1 MVEYFVTKG
10 KLVVRNN
17 ESLVVAD
24 GEAKAL
30 SQPEFILWTS
40 LYGNILT
47 KGSLEEE
54 FNRRMKKY
62 GLYGDV
68 SFEQTLARLE
78 TRQLIASKS
87 DYPAA
92 DAPYNLVKELYVVPL
107 GTVSVL
113 KRALTFILM
122 FIKGASIEE
131 CIKVTDRFK
140 VSDLEKR
147 IIKFSKKIK
156 VSVAE
161 IIRINDKNLWNIKS
175 EEYMKSFIFEGTLED
190 PKIVTFSNPGPGISE
205 IEGQDFRKS
214 KNKTFEN
221 QNSRLVKSESAD
233 F

>member
-17 ESLVVAD
+17 EPLVVAD

-30 SQPEFILWTS
+30 SQPEFILWTI
-40 LYGNILT
+40 LYGSILN

-87 DYPAA
+87 DYLAA
-92 DAPYNLVKELYVVPL
+92 DALYNLVKELYVVPL

-122 FIKGASIEE
+122 FIKGASI
-131 CIKVTDRFK
+131 TSRT
-140 VSDLEKR
+140 SR
-147 IIKFSKKIK
+147 QYIISEVFSKRRRFYIY
-156 VSVAE
+156 
-161 IIRINDKNLWNIKS
+161 I
-175 EEYMKSFIFEGTLED
+175 
-190 PKIVTFSNPGPGISE
+190 
-205 IEGQDFRKS
+205 
-214 KNKTFEN
+214 
-221 QNSRLVKSESAD
+221 
-233 F
+233 

>member
-17 ESLVVAD
+17 EPLVVAD

-40 LYGNILT
+40 LYGSILN

-87 DYPAA
+87 DYLAA
-92 DAPYNLVKELYVVPL
+92 DALYNLVKELYVVPL

-131 CIKVTDRFK
+131 CIKVTDSFK

-161 IIRINDKNLWNIKS
+161 MIRINDKNLWNIKS
-175 EEYMKSFIFEGTLED
+175 EEDIVPLAYEEHED
-190 PKIVTFSNPGPGISE
+190 MDSLGNYTRFSK
-205 IEGQDFRKS
+205 D
-214 KNKTFEN
+214 KNKVLEAVVNLYLKKQIVFE
-221 QNSRLVKSESAD
+221 
-233 F
+233 

>member
-17 ESLVVAD
+17 EPLVVAD

-40 LYGNILT
+40 LYGNILN

-54 FNRRMKKY
+54 FNIRMKKY

-87 DYPAA
+87 DYLAA
-92 DAPYNLVKELYVVPL
+92 DALYNLVKELYVVPL
-107 GTVSVL
+107 GTVSGL

-122 FIKGASIEE
+122 FTKGASIEE
-131 CIKVTDRFK
+131 CIKVTDSFK
-140 VSDLEKR
+140 VSDLEKLQMDLR
-147 IIKFSKKIK
+147 CDMCFMYDSGE
-156 VSVAE
+156 VPV
-161 IIRINDKNLWNIKS
+161 
-175 EEYMKSFIFEGTLED
+175 IFL
-190 PKIVTFSNPGPGISE
+190 
-205 IEGQDFRKS
+205 
-214 KNKTFEN
+214 
-221 QNSRLVKSESAD
+221 
-233 F
+233 